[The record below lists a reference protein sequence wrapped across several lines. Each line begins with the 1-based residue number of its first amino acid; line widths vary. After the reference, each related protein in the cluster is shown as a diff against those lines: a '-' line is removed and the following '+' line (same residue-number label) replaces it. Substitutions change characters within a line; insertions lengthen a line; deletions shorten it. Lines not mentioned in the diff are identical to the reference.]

1 MSKIKVIFADE
12 NGDDDLQVSE
22 QEKERLMQ
30 MNLRTLNL
38 IKKTIAM
45 HLESEG
51 TKQIIKQYLH
61 CEYEIGDDNGHIT
74 ITNFPNMCSE
84 LASYIMDTTVELY
97 RLDLIDDAYR
107 NIEAWVT
114 NLLMIQ
120 YDDYMSEVLKDI
132 MEDIN
137 ERP

>member
-1 MSKIKVIFADE
+1 
-12 NGDDDLQVSE
+12 
-22 QEKERLMQ
+22 MQ
-30 MNLRTLNL
+30 TNLRTLNQ

-51 TKQIIKQYLH
+51 TKRPIKRYLH
-61 CEYEIGDDNGHIT
+61 SMYEIGDDNGHLT

-84 LASYIMDTTVELY
+84 LATYIVDTTVELY
-97 RLDLIDDAYR
+97 HLDLIDDAYR

-114 NLLMIQ
+114 NLLMVQ

>member
-30 MNLRTLNL
+30 TNLRTLNQ

-51 TKQIIKQYLH
+51 AKQPIKRYLH
-61 CEYEIGDDNGHIT
+61 GMYEIGDDNGHLT

-84 LASYIMDTTVELY
+84 RATYIVDTTVELY
-97 RLDLIDDAYR
+97 HLDLIDDAYR

>member
-22 QEKERLMQ
+22 QEKKKLMQ

-61 CEYEIGDDNGHIT
+61 CEYEIGDDNGHMT
-74 ITNFPNMCSE
+74 ITNFPNMCSM

-97 RLDLIDDAYR
+97 RLDLIDDVYR
-107 NIEAWVT
+107 EIEAWAT
-114 NLLMIQ
+114 NLLMVQ
-120 YDDYMSEVLKDI
+120 YDDYMREILKDI